1 MNSEVSHEGDPVQCP
16 QDHLIL
22 AAVDESENSLRAVD
36 YLARW
41 AACGEGVRTT
51 LVHVVREAGED
62 IIPGQ
67 AEREEDLR
75 KKREAGDALLAD
87 VKERLESLGVP
98 ASHVT
103 TKILLCRPPDTVAEV
118 LLEEKSAGSYDTMVL
133 GRRGMSKKEE
143 YIFGSVTTI
152 LVREA
157 SDVSVWVVA

>member
-51 LVHVVREAGED
+51 VVHVVREAGED

-98 ASHVT
+98 ASKVT

-118 LLEEKSAGSYDTMVL
+118 LLEEKGAGSYDTMVL

>member
-1 MNSEVSHEGDPVQCP
+1 MAGRSHPGRIRVFTDTSDFMDISHEDVIP
-16 QDHLIL
+16 
-22 AAVDESENSLRAVD
+22 N
-36 YLARW
+36 
-41 AACGEGVRTT
+41 
-51 LVHVVREAGED
+51 RE
-62 IIPGQ
+62 
-67 AEREEDLR
+67 EREEDLR
-75 KKREAGDALLAD
+75 KKREAGDALLAG